1 MPTTAE
7 GFRYPA
13 STDDVQLWTKFQ
25 ALAEDIDTYV
35 NLPARVETPVAAVIG
50 LAGVAGTWGPLAT
63 AVTAVITNPSAVYDL
78 HVDVQI
84 SALVL
89 VGSGTGNVQ
98 LGIAASGG
106 MTITPA
112 SPGGGGA
119 IAAGENFLIS
129 ATVAGSS
136 CQIMS
141 PITIPAGA
149 AATTFAM
156 WGMRTVAD
164 GVKNISN
171 PAIRII
177 PRRFNKP

>member
-35 NLPARVETPVAAVIG
+35 NLPARQEAFLATIQA
-50 LAGVAGTWGPLAT
+50 LAGSAGAWGGLTSPLVVA
-63 AVTAVITNPSAVYDL
+63 ITNPSAVYDL
-78 HVDVQI
+78 HVDVMV

-89 VGSGTGNVQ
+89 HSAASGNTQ
-98 LGIAASGG
+98 LGIAAAGG
-106 MTITPA
+106 MTINPG

-119 IAAGENFLIS
+119 IAAGENFLLS
-129 ATVAGSS
+129 TSVPGGS
-136 CQIMS
+136 CNLTL

-149 AATTFAM
+149 ASVTFGL
-156 WGMRTVAD
+156 WGMRTVV
-164 GVKNISN
+164 GGIQNISN